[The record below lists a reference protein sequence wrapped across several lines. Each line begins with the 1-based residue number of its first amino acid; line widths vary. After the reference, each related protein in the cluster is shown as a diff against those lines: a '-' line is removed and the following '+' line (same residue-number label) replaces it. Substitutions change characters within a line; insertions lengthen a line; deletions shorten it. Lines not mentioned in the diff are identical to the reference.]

1 MSFSKNY
8 AIDADTGLIK
18 RAAAQAALTSTGYV
32 GTQLDLLASTAIDM
46 VAVFNIESIVT
57 AGATGETYELQII
70 GSNLANRSDCELLA
84 STRIGNAGQIGSAA
98 ETRAA
103 LAGDS
108 IRLPFRTEK
117 NRTRFRYV
125 DTRLVVAGTAPS
137 IAFNHFYS
145 REV

>member
-8 AIDADTGLIK
+8 ALDADTGLIK
-18 RAAAQAALTSTGYV
+18 RAPAQAALTATGYV
-32 GTQLDLLASTAIDM
+32 GTQLDLLASTAVDM

-57 AGATGETYELQII
+57 AGATGETYRLRIV
-70 GSNLANRSDCELLA
+70 GSNQANRSDAELLA
-84 STRIGNAGQIGSAA
+84 EITIGNAGQVGNTA
-98 ETRAA
+98 ETRAPV
-103 LAGDS
+103 AGDS

-137 IAFNHFYS
+137 IAFNHYYS
-145 REV
+145 KEV